1 MCQADSGSRVDD
13 ATDLKPRW
21 SLKEKTRLY
30 FAVVVGLRLFQVINE
45 NHTLKCDQRLQ
56 IDNVNVRFEKQKRES
71 RRLQHNAES
80 IVVSDVSSFRVDAFS
95 DKGENWMDNGQII
108 MCAGPIFSCCYSV
121 AAVKVLR
128 RDTRIKGVRQEVN
141 RVNNGQKF

>member
-13 ATDLKPRW
+13 ATDLKRRW

-95 DKGENWMDNGQII
+95 D
-108 MCAGPIFSCCYSV
+108 
-121 AAVKVLR
+121 
-128 RDTRIKGVRQEVN
+128 
-141 RVNNGQKF
+141 